1 MRAAVLEAVSD
12 ELLEHGLAGFSVER
26 VATRAGVARNTVYTH
41 WPNKRALIVAATA
54 ERHVIASRPR
64 AAVTGRPTC
73 GPLHLDRRG
82 LLAAAVKT
90 LLRTH
95 LAAADSDP
103 ELHRE
108 MQTMFAAESAPPPDP
123 IVEAKERGEIHAD
136 VEIDD
141 VLSSIS
147 GPLFMHAVWAD
158 HPIDPHVIDWIVES
172 VLAATAPRAG
182 PGTRRSRKSTGT

>member
-1 MRAAVLEAVSD
+1 MRAAVLDAVAD

-26 VATRAGVARNTVYTH
+26 LATRAGVARNTVYTH

-54 ERHVIASRPR
+54 ERHGDRLPVLDSGDWPSDLRFLCTSIAEGFSEPR
-64 AAVTGRPTC
+64 T
-73 GPLHLDRRG
+73 
-82 LLAAAVKT
+82 KT

-103 ELHRE
+103 ELHRD
-108 MQTMFAAESAPPPDP
+108 MQSMFAAESTHLRTP
-123 IVEAKERGEIHAD
+123 IVEAKKRGEIRAD
-136 VEIDD
+136 VEISD

-158 HPIDPHVIDWIVES
+158 NPVAPHVIDWIVES
-172 VLAATAPRAG
+172 VLAATAPVPVR
-182 PGTRRSRKSTGT
+182 GTRRSSTGGS